1 MATKTTYSAD
11 KLEIVNLLKNTPDG
25 LTNREISETL
35 GRTVHAGTLTGL
47 KKAGFIEVIGERDLP
62 TVTKSTVTVYR
73 LVTVEPLK
81 NAEGK
86 EYTYTD
92 SAKEVLKAAAIFK
105 AAAAVRG
112 DKGYFALSQL
122 AAGFKV
128 APGHVTHLVKKG
140 NLEKLDEKRVVE
152 RTGTVSRD
160 VYGFVKDIPADL
172 IA

>member
-25 LTNREISETL
+25 LTNREITETL

-47 KKAGFIEVIGERDLP
+47 KKAGFIEVIGERELP
-62 TVTKSTVTVYR
+62 VVTKSSVTVYR
-73 LVTVEPLK
+73 LVTAEPLK

-86 EYTYTD
+86 EYNYTD
-92 SAKEVLKAAAIFK
+92 SAKAVLA
-105 AAAAVRG
+105 AAAAVEG
-112 DKGYFALSQL
+112 DFTL
-122 AAGFKV
+122 ADLDAGFTV

-140 NLEKLDEKRVVE
+140 NLMKLDEKRVVE
-152 RTGTVSRD
+152 KMGTVNRD
-160 VYGFVKDIPADL
+160 VYGFAKDIPADQ

>member
-62 TVTKSTVTVYR
+62 TVSKSSVTVYR
-73 LVTVEPLK
+73 LVTAEPLK
-81 NAEGK
+81 NADGK
-86 EYTYTD
+86 EYNYTD
-92 SAKEVLKAAAIFK
+92 SAKAVLN
-105 AAAAVRG
+105 AAAAFGG
-112 DKGYFALSQL
+112 DFALSDL
-122 AAGFKV
+122 DAGFTV

-140 NLEKLDEKRVVE
+140 NLVKLDEKRVVE

>member
-62 TVTKSTVTVYR
+62 TVSKSSVTVYR
-73 LVTVEPLK
+73 LVTAEPLK
-81 NAEGK
+81 NADGK
-86 EYTYTD
+86 EYNYTD
-92 SAKEVLKAAAIFK
+92 SAKAVLN
-105 AAAAVRG
+105 AAAAFGG
-112 DKGYFALSQL
+112 DFALSDL
-122 AAGFKV
+122 DAGFTV

-140 NLEKLDEKRVVE
+140 NLMKLDEKRVVE

>member
-47 KKAGFIEVIGERDLP
+47 KKAGFIEVIGERELP
-62 TVTKSTVTVYR
+62 TVTKSSVTVYR
-73 LVTVEPLK
+73 LVTAEPLK

-86 EYTYTD
+86 EYNYTD
-92 SAKEVLKAAAIFK
+92 SAKAVL
-105 AAAAVRG
+105 AAAVAVGG
-112 DKGYFALSQL
+112 DFALSDL
-122 AAGFKV
+122 DAGFTV

-140 NLEKLDEKRVVE
+140 NLVKLDEKRVVE

>member
-25 LTNREISETL
+25 LTNREITETL

-47 KKAGFIEVIGERDLP
+47 KKAGFIEVIGERELP
-62 TVTKSTVTVYR
+62 VVTKSTVTVYR
-73 LVTVEPLK
+73 LVSAEPLK

-86 EYTYTD
+86 EYNYTD
-92 SAKEVLKAAAIFK
+92 SAKAVLKAAAIFT
-105 AAAAVRG
+105 AAAAVNGLEG
-112 DKGYFALSQL
+112 DFALSDL
-122 AAGFKV
+122 DAGFTV
-128 APGHVTHLVKKG
+128 APGHITHLVKKG
-140 NLEKLDEKRVVE
+140 NLMKLDEKRVVE
-152 RTGTVSRD
+152 KMGTVNRD

>member
-47 KKAGFIEVIGERDLP
+47 KKAGFIEVIGERELP
-62 TVTKSTVTVYR
+62 TVSKSSVTVYR
-73 LVTVEPLK
+73 LVTAEPLK
-81 NAEGK
+81 NADGK
-86 EYTYTD
+86 EYNYTD
-92 SAKEVLKAAAIFK
+92 SAKAVLN
-105 AAAAVRG
+105 AAAAFGG
-112 DKGYFALSQL
+112 DFALSDL
-122 AAGFKV
+122 DAGFTV

-140 NLEKLDEKRVVE
+140 NLVKLDEKRVVE

>member
-62 TVTKSTVTVYR
+62 TVSKSSVTVYR
-73 LVTVEPLK
+73 LVTAEPLK

-92 SAKEVLKAAAIFK
+92 SAKEVLKAAAAFG
-105 AAAAVRG
+105 G
-112 DKGYFALSQL
+112 DFALSDL
-122 AAGFKV
+122 DAGFTV

-140 NLEKLDEKRVVE
+140 NLVKLDEKRVVE